1 MQFSSIKDILHN
13 SQRTFYALRLD
24 DGARRPDGT
33 PAFELKAHGLD
44 IAERDGVL
52 ASVGSTYSRENDV
65 IVDGTTRPG
74 VRLVTFAPILKHGL
88 FPLSEILAEL
98 LDVSEQGVGGP
109 VEIEFAVNLATDQE
123 PAEFALLQLR
133 PLAFEREMAALDLG
147 DADPGTLLCWSD
159 AVLGHGRLDDLHDVI
174 VVDSARFG
182 AARSQEIAA
191 EIGQLN
197 AELVGRDTPY
207 LLVAVGRLGSSEPTL
222 GVPVVWDQI
231 NGARAIV
238 EAGFRDFKVT
248 PSQGSHFFQHLMTS
262 RVGYFTV
269 NAEAGEGAIDWSW
282 LAAQP
287 ALSDRSSVRHLRF
300 AAPLSVR
307 MNGKDHRGIIVK
319 PRFTL

>member
-1 MQFSSIKDILHN
+1 VIQFSSVQDVLHN

-24 DGARRPDGT
+24 DGTRRGDGA

-44 IAERDGVL
+44 VAERDGVL
-52 ASVGSTYSRENDV
+52 ASVGSTYSPENDV

-88 FPLSEILAEL
+88 FPLAEILADVLE
-98 LDVSEQGVGGP
+98 VSEQGVGGP
-109 VEIEFAVNLATDQE
+109 VELEFAVNLPGRDG

-147 DADPGTLLCWSD
+147 AVDPATLLGSSD
-159 AVLGHGRLDDLHDVI
+159 AVLGHGRLDDLHDIV

-191 EIGQLN
+191 EIGRLN
-197 AELVGRDTPY
+197 AELTSAGRPY
-207 LLVAVGRLGSSEPTL
+207 LLIAVGRLGSSEPTL

-231 NGARAIV
+231 SGARAIV
-238 EAGFRDFKVT
+238 EAGFRDFKVA
-248 PSQGSHFFQHLMTS
+248 PSQGSHFFQHLMTF

-269 NAEAGEGAIDWSW
+269 NPEAGEGSIDWAW
-282 LAAQP
+282 LASQP
-287 ALSDRSSVRHLRF
+287 ARSERASVRHLQF
-300 AAPLSVR
+300 AAPVSVR
-307 MNGKDHRGIIVK
+307 MNGKQHKGIIVK
-319 PRFTL
+319 PPNS